1 MFTDS
6 QLLEKVNIYLSHLIY
21 GKQPEGLYN
30 PIKYAMSL
38 GGKRIRPVLMLM
50 AYNLYRDDVDCIL
63 SQAAGVETYHNFTL
77 LHDDLMDNADLRR
90 GKPTVHAKWSKNAA
104 ILSGDAM
111 MLIAY
116 RLMTDEGS
124 KYVPSVMRVFSQAAL
139 EVCEGQQYDMDFE
152 TRMDVSEDEYLEMIR
167 LKTSVLLAAS
177 LKIGALLADAPDSA
191 PAWHRILGY
200 AYEELD
206 RRDEAISQYEQAIAQ
221 GDLQSYSA
229 LAFLYYHRGNIALYE
244 EIMEEGT
251 EQGSVDCFFYKALCY
266 GRFEPSEGTLDFPIA
281 RRPNSVMIRDCTEDG
296 KPSVTHYKTLSYFE
310 SADISLVGFELE
322 TGRCHQIR
330 THCCHVGHPLLSD
343 GLYGPLSDDNPNE
356 GLRQQALVFDGKVGR
371 VALHAYKIE
380 YKDPFDNGNIKVF
393 EAPLPSDMQALVD
406 EIS

>member
-152 TRMDVSEDEYLEMIR
+152 TRMDVSEDEFRRRIR
-167 LKTSVLLAAS
+167 IVNNIVKNSSNEIRSDNMNVLLQHVNYLLIQALHRSDPRQLKELMSWLHAKDYNPQEKIKAVTS
-177 LKIGALLADAPDSA
+177 LYDALNIRSLCEERISYYTQLA
-191 PAWHRILGY
+191 
-200 AYEELD
+200 E
-206 RRDEAISQYEQAIAQ
+206 
-221 GDLQSYSA
+221 
-229 LAFLYYHRGNIALYE
+229 
-244 EIMEEGT
+244 
-251 EQGSVDCFFYKALCY
+251 
-266 GRFEPSEGTLDFPIA
+266 
-281 RRPNSVMIRDCTEDG
+281 
-296 KPSVTHYKTLSYFE
+296 
-310 SADISLVGFELE
+310 ISLDKVKVAKDKK
-322 TGRCHQIR
+322 Q
-330 THCCHVGHPLLSD
+330 PLLREMNK
-343 GLYGPLSDDNPNE
+343 LMF
-356 GLRQQALVFDGKVGR
+356 R
-371 VALHAYKIE
+371 
-380 YKDPFDNGNIKVF
+380 
-393 EAPLPSDMQALVD
+393 EA
-406 EIS
+406 

>member
-152 TRMDVSEDEYLEMIR
+152 TRMINLGMAFQLRDDLLDVYGDPKVFGKKVGGDILCNKKTYLLIQALHRSDPRQLEQLMSWLHAEDYNPQEKIKAVTSLYDALNIR
-167 LKTSVLLAAS
+167 SLCEERISYYTQLA
-177 LKIGALLADAPDSA
+177 
-191 PAWHRILGY
+191 
-200 AYEELD
+200 E
-206 RRDEAISQYEQAIAQ
+206 
-221 GDLQSYSA
+221 
-229 LAFLYYHRGNIALYE
+229 
-244 EIMEEGT
+244 
-251 EQGSVDCFFYKALCY
+251 
-266 GRFEPSEGTLDFPIA
+266 
-281 RRPNSVMIRDCTEDG
+281 
-296 KPSVTHYKTLSYFE
+296 
-310 SADISLVGFELE
+310 ISLDKVKVAKDKK
-322 TGRCHQIR
+322 Q
-330 THCCHVGHPLLSD
+330 PLLREMNK
-343 GLYGPLSDDNPNE
+343 LMF
-356 GLRQQALVFDGKVGR
+356 R
-371 VALHAYKIE
+371 
-380 YKDPFDNGNIKVF
+380 
-393 EAPLPSDMQALVD
+393 EA
-406 EIS
+406 

>member
-139 EVCEGQQYDMDFE
+139 
-152 TRMDVSEDEYLEMIR
+152 
-167 LKTSVLLAAS
+167 
-177 LKIGALLADAPDSA
+177 
-191 PAWHRILGY
+191 
-200 AYEELD
+200 
-206 RRDEAISQYEQAIAQ
+206 
-221 GDLQSYSA
+221 
-229 LAFLYYHRGNIALYE
+229 
-244 EIMEEGT
+244 
-251 EQGSVDCFFYKALCY
+251 
-266 GRFEPSEGTLDFPIA
+266 
-281 RRPNSVMIRDCTEDG
+281 
-296 KPSVTHYKTLSYFE
+296 
-310 SADISLVGFELE
+310 
-322 TGRCHQIR
+322 
-330 THCCHVGHPLLSD
+330 
-343 GLYGPLSDDNPNE
+343 
-356 GLRQQALVFDGKVGR
+356 
-371 VALHAYKIE
+371 
-380 YKDPFDNGNIKVF
+380 
-393 EAPLPSDMQALVD
+393 
-406 EIS
+406 

>member
-124 KYVPSVMRVFSQAAL
+124 RYMPSVMRVFSQTAL

-177 LKIGALLADAPDSA
+177 LKIGALLADAPDFDADSLYDFGINLGMA
-191 PAWHRILGY
+191 FQLRDDLLDVYGDPKVFGKKVGGDILCNKKTYLLIQALHRSDPRQLKELMSWLHAEDYDPQEKIKGVTSLY
-200 AYEELD
+200 DALNIRSLCEERISYYTQLAEVSLD
-206 RRDEAISQYEQAIAQ
+206 KVKVAKDKKQ
-221 GDLQSYSA
+221 
-229 LAFLYYHRGNIALYE
+229 
-244 EIMEEGT
+244 
-251 EQGSVDCFFYKALCY
+251 
-266 GRFEPSEGTLDFPIA
+266 
-281 RRPNSVMIRDCTEDG
+281 
-296 KPSVTHYKTLSYFE
+296 
-310 SADISLVGFELE
+310 
-322 TGRCHQIR
+322 
-330 THCCHVGHPLLSD
+330 PLLKEMNK
-343 GLYGPLSDDNPNE
+343 LMF
-356 GLRQQALVFDGKVGR
+356 R
-371 VALHAYKIE
+371 
-380 YKDPFDNGNIKVF
+380 
-393 EAPLPSDMQALVD
+393 EA
-406 EIS
+406 